1 MKVLLMALT
10 IGVILVALPI
20 MGETV
25 DEIAAAYGVGTNALD
40 GGFEK
45 SLVQQA
51 LGVEGRKVSVLSS
64 ASPAS
69 N

>member
-1 MKVLLMALT
+1 MA
-10 IGVILVALPI
+10 
-20 MGETV
+20 ETG

-45 SLVQQA
+45 SPVRQP
-51 LGVEGRKVSVLSS
+51 LGVEGLKVSVLSS